1 MPLNDVLEKGDIG
14 RHKKLG
20 TIRLGWQEPNAN
32 GRSEH
37 PVASDHFVMTDAQYL
52 TQFFGEEPTQLP
64 IFFPFDTFDKNIEA
78 YHRLWAGGKRKGS
91 GICICQGNGDMVL
104 SALPFKAT
112 RDKDPDGNDRV
123 RVSRAPG
130 DRRVSYGKA
139 AIDFAWDE
147 HKFSAGDTVPCPGG
161 DHDLYTHCAACNPSI
176 VLKVMIRDVRAARF
190 GYWQIS
196 TRSLANYKH
205 FVSVWDSIT
214 DGGKIPIPMNQA
226 PFILSIAPGNT
237 LYQDK
242 NKNWASREAFYLQ
255 LELDPIVAQIEQD
268 ARSRRF
274 VAMLQGRVDPM
285 MVPQLVAAG
294 DECLLVPEED
304 LEPPSWMEA
313 DFEDVEDAP
322 EPEPHKW
329 TKAEAQDI
337 FSWTREE
344 LTLSDKEVLG
354 VLGVSRLS
362 DYPGTPDEARAAINK
377 YVGEKAGGG
386 S

>member
-214 DGGKIPIPMNQA
+214 DAGLVYDTDVQIRITPTDVGG
-226 PFILSIAPGNT
+226 PGPASGTGDFTVDNNT
-237 LYQDK
+237 DLPSATIITPSTTQTG
-242 NKNWASREAFYLQ
+242 NVE
-255 LELDPIVAQIEQD
+255 I
-268 ARSRRF
+268 
-274 VAMLQGRVDPM
+274 GRAHV
-285 MVPQLVAAG
+285 
-294 DECLLVPEED
+294 
-304 LEPPSWMEA
+304 
-313 DFEDVEDAP
+313 
-322 EPEPHKW
+322 
-329 TKAEAQDI
+329 
-337 FSWTREE
+337 
-344 LTLSDKEVLG
+344 
-354 VLGVSRLS
+354 
-362 DYPGTPDEARAAINK
+362 
-377 YVGEKAGGG
+377 
-386 S
+386 